1 MRLHLQCVVL
11 SLAAA
16 LVACSIEPAGFREPV
31 CGNGEVEAGEGCDDG
46 NTVLEA
52 CAYGATSCV
61 VCDATCQPVGGAVS
75 VCGDAAVDLA
85 HEVCD
90 DGNARNW
97 DGCNVDCTLSGALA
111 YVKASNT
118 EGSDYFGYSI
128 ALSADGTTLAVGG
141 VIEDSAATGI
151 DGDQAS
157 NAAQQS
163 GAVYVFVRSGATW
176 VQQAYLKASNTGAG
190 DDFGFS
196 VALSADG
203 STLAVGAIAESSAA
217 TGIDGNQADNTASVS
232 GAVYVFTRSGAT
244 WSQQAYVKASN
255 TGTSDQFGWSVALSC
270 DGSTLAVGARL
281 EDSAATGIDGN
292 QADNTI
298 TDSGAVYVFTRSGAT
313 WSQQAYAKAS
323 NPGANDHFGISV
335 ALSGDGSTLAGC
347 PSQVLS
353 ATLSFRSRRTDQES
367 K

>member
-1 MRLHLQCVVL
+1 MRLHRHSVVL
-11 SLAAA
+11 CLAAA
-16 LVACSIEPAGFREPV
+16 LVACSIETAGFREPV

-61 VCDATCQPVGGAVS
+61 VCDATCQPVDGAVS
-75 VCGDAAVDLA
+75 VCGDATVDPA

-90 DGNARNW
+90 DGNARSW
-97 DGCNVDCTLSGALA
+97 DGCDVDCTASALA

-118 EGSDYFGYSI
+118 EASDYFGYSI
-128 ALSADGTTLAVGG
+128 ALSADGTTLAVGA

-157 NAAQQS
+157 NAATQS
-163 GAVYVFVRSGATW
+163 GAVYVFVRRGATW
-176 VQQAYLKASNTGAG
+176 VQEAYLKASNTGAG

-203 STLAVGAIAESSAA
+203 STLAVGARLEDSAA
-217 TGIDGNQADNTASVS
+217 TGIDGNQADNTALSS

-244 WSQQAYVKASN
+244 WSQQAYVKPSN
-255 TGTSDQFGWSVALSC
+255 AGTSDQFGYSIALSA

-292 QADNTI
+292 QADNT
-298 TDSGAVYVFTRSGAT
+298 A
-313 WSQQAYAKAS
+313 
-323 NPGANDHFGISV
+323 
-335 ALSGDGSTLAGC
+335 
-347 PSQVLS
+347 
-353 ATLSFRSRRTDQES
+353 
-367 K
+367 